1 MRTPQSN
8 MAISEALHAL
18 IHLRR
23 SLSEEESEQAMHAIL
38 EGNATEA
45 QMAAFLVALHLK
57 GENAA
62 ELTGAARALRA
73 AAHTPPYSSLAESK
87 LLDTC
92 GTGGDHSGTFNI
104 STVTAFVV
112 AGAGVRVAKHGNRS
126 LSSVCGSA
134 DLLEALG
141 VNLAHASTTLESA
154 GIAFYFAPLF
164 HTATRH
170 VQPVRSQLKMRTIF
184 NYLGPLTNPA
194 GANIQI
200 AGAFSVHAAGLIAQ
214 ALLALGLPRG
224 FVVSG
229 GDGLDEVTTTAPT
242 TVFAIENGA
251 ITRRSVQPE
260 DFGLRR
266 APPEAICG
274 GSIERNRDIAIGV
287 LNGKPGFAREIVL
300 ANAALALVAAD
311 KVATLPDGVRQAAA
325 SIDSG
330 AAFLALERLK

>member
-18 IHLRR
+18 IYLRR
-23 SLSEEESEQAMHAIL
+23 SLSEAESEAAMRAIL
-38 EGNATEA
+38 EGDATEA

-73 AAHTPPYSSLAESK
+73 AAHTPSYPSLAESK

-141 VNLAHASTTLESA
+141 VNLAHAATTLESE

-170 VQPVRSQLKMRTIF
+170 VQPVRAQLKLRTIF

-200 AGAFSVHAAGLIAQ
+200 AGAFSIQAASLMAH

-224 FVVSG
+224 FVVAG
-229 GDGLDEVTTTAPT
+229 HDGLDEVTTTAPT
-242 TVFAIENGA
+242 TMFEIDAECIQE
-251 ITRRSVQPE
+251 RMVQPE
-260 DFGLRR
+260 DFGLPQ
-266 APPEAICG
+266 ATPESLRG
-274 GSIERNRDIAIGV
+274 GSIERNRDIAIHV
-287 LNGKPGFAREIVL
+287 LEGKPGAPRDIVL
-300 ANAALALVAAD
+300 ANAALALVAAQHA
-311 KVATLPDGVRQAAA
+311 ATLPEGVQQAAA

-330 AAFLALERLK
+330 EAVAALYRLK